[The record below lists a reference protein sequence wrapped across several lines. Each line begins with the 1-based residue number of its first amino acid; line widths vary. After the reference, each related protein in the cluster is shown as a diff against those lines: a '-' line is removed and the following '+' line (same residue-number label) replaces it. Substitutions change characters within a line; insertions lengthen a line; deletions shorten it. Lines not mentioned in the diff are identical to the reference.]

1 MDNSASYSTR
11 DEEKGVSMKSFL
23 TLCLSR
29 WRWFALSVIL
39 FVAIGMLIVLRK
51 QPVYSRS
58 CAVLITDQDGGGGGG
73 VGDIAGAFA
82 SMGLVS
88 SGSNVNNEL
97 IALTTPA
104 VMFEVVNRLDL
115 TTEYSRKTP
124 FYWETLYGTNLPL
137 LVSLPDFPKDKSGMF
152 KIELEPDGSG
162 RLYDFVSYVE
172 GEASEHDVEF
182 TFGPGMT
189 GEFKSPLGRLILSPN
204 PDFKGK
210 ITEQQSLKVWKST
223 LQTAVEQYLAA
234 MEGER
239 REKDAEVIDLTIDDV
254 SIQRANDILNTIV
267 AVYNENWVEDKNRI
281 AVATSSFID
290 ERLKLIEHELGEVD
304 DDISDYKTK
313 HLLTDLQA
321 SASLAMTQAAKQSD
335 EILAVTNQLAM
346 ATYLREYLN
355 DRQNRFNVIPV
366 NTGFGNLTLESQI
379 AQYNTMLLSRNTL
392 EANSSPTNPI
402 VMDYDTQLSG
412 MREAIVRA
420 VNTQIATLGATLK
433 NMQKSQGE
441 SENQLASAPGQAKYL
456 LSVERQQKVKES
468 LYLYLLQKREEN
480 ELTQTFTAYNTRVI
494 QPPFGSL
501 TPIAPKKS
509 LTILAMFLLGLAVPA
524 VAIYMI
530 AAGDDKVRTRK
541 DLERVAVPFT
551 GEIPYA
557 GKKNTL
563 RRLIQTKKQR
573 QAAIDKPFVIVEEG
587 NRNAVNEA
595 FRLIR
600 SNIQLMVGKD
610 NRCPVI
616 MLTSC
621 NPGSGKSFITFNLGV
636 SFAIKGKRTLIIDGD
651 LRHGSL
657 SMYVNSPSRGLSA
670 YLNESTDDWQGL
682 VRNVPGYKD
691 LDILPIGHRP
701 PNPAELLENGRLA
714 AVMEGLKKDYDII
727 LIDCPPIDIVVDTQ
741 IIGQYVDRTIFV
753 IRAGLLD
760 RNQLAQV
767 ASLYQE
773 RKYPRMSM
781 ILNGV
786 DHGSDRSYYGG
797 YYSTVDTGEK

>member
-1 MDNSASYSTR
+1 MDNSASYTAR
-11 DEEKGVSMKSFL
+11 EEEKGISIKTFFN
-23 TLCLSR
+23 LCVAK
-29 WRWFALSVIL
+29 WQWFALSIIVFVTLGIL
-39 FVAIGMLIVLRK
+39 VVLRQ

-58 CAVLITDQDGGGGGG
+58 CAVLITDQDGGSGGGM
-73 VGDIAGAFA
+73 GDIAGAFA
-82 SMGLVS
+82 SMGLMS

-115 TTEYSRKTP
+115 ATNYSRKKT
-124 FYWETLYGTNLPL
+124 FYNETLYGTNLP
-137 LVSLPDFPKDKSGMF
+137 VKVTLPGFPDDKTAAF
-152 KIELEPDGSG
+152 NIELNPDGSG
-162 RLYDFVSYVE
+162 RLFDFTTYVDGDKKE
-172 GEASEHDVEF
+172 FEVER
-182 TFGPGMT
+182 TFGPGST
-189 GEFKSPLGRLILSPN
+189 GEFQTPVGRVIIAPN

-210 ITEQQSLKVWKST
+210 ITESQELHVFRSSL
-223 LQTAVEQYLAA
+223 QDAVEQYMGVLT
-234 MEGER
+234 GER
-239 REKDAEVIDLTIDDV
+239 REKDAEVLDLSIDDV

-267 AVYNENWVEDKNRI
+267 MVYNENWVADKNRI

-290 ERLKLIEHELGEVD
+290 ERLKLIERELGEVD

-321 SASLAMTQAAKQSD
+321 SATLAMSQAAKQSD

-346 ATYLREYLN
+346 ATYVREYLN
-355 DRQNRFNVIPV
+355 DRQNRFSVIPV
-366 NTGFGNLTLESQI
+366 NTGFGSLTLESQI

-392 EANSSPTNPI
+392 EANSSASNPI

-412 MREAIVRA
+412 MREAIVKA
-420 VNTQIATLGATLK
+420 VSAQIASLDATLK
-433 NMQKSQGE
+433 NMQRSQDT
-441 SENQLASAPGQAKYL
+441 SEDQLASAPGQAKYL

-480 ELTQTFTAYNTRVI
+480 ELTQTFTAYNTRII
-494 QPPFGSL
+494 QPPYGSQKPISPKVGL
-501 TPIAPKKS
+501 T
-509 LTILAMFLLGLAVPA
+509 LLAMLLVGFTLPA
-524 VAIYMI
+524 TAIYLI
-530 AAGDDKVRTRK
+530 AAGDNKVRTRK

-551 GEIPYA
+551 GEIPQA
-557 GKKNTL
+557 PGTKSIRRML
-563 RRLIQTKKQR
+563 RTKKQR
-573 QAAIDKPFVIVEEG
+573 QADIDRPLIIVEEG
-587 NRNAVNEA
+587 NRNAINEA

-600 SNIQLMVGKD
+600 SNIQLMTGKD
-610 NRCPVI
+610 SKCPVI

-657 SMYVNSPSRGLSA
+657 SMYVNSPSKGLSA
-670 YLNESTDDWQGL
+670 YLNESADDCRQL
-682 VRNVPGYKD
+682 VKNVPGYKD

-701 PNPAELLENGRLA
+701 PNPAELLENGRFGSLVEA
-714 AVMEGLKKDYDII
+714 LKEDYDYI

-741 IIGQYVDRTIFV
+741 IIGQYVDRTIFIV
-753 IRAGLLD
+753 RAGLLD
-760 RNQLAQV
+760 RTQLAEI
-767 ASLYQE
+767 AALYQE

-781 ILNGV
+781 VLNGV

-797 YYSTVDTGEK
+797 YYSTGDNS